1 MYYILLSLA
10 EERHDYEI
18 MQVIKEKTFGG
29 VLVGPG
35 TLYSLL
41 SRFEKEGMINQ
52 VSNDGRRKTYILTE
66 SGKVLLVAEYN
77 RLKFLVEDGCKV
89 LFSQEHEVDG
99 SSPDLVDNLQPQ
111 AAEDLSPKPMP
122 KKKKRRP
129 NDDILF

>member
-10 EERHDYEI
+10 EERHGYEI

-111 AAEDLSPKPMP
+111 AAEDLSPKRMP